1 MVRVIVL
8 EGPVSAVAEL
18 LAAIERPDTAVV
30 EISRPAHVH
39 RYVFESPNGPTS
51 IGRCDCGAET
61 VGVNSLEAEGSLP
74 QAHRPPGRP
83 RKEA

>member
-8 EGPVSAVAEL
+8 EGPVPAVAEL
-18 LAAIERPDTAVV
+18 LAAVCRPATGVV
-30 EISRPAHVH
+30 EVSKPPHVH
-39 RYVFESPNGPTS
+39 HYVFESPNGPTS
-51 IGRCDCGAET
+51 VGHCDCGAET

-74 QAHRPPGRP
+74 QAHRRPGRP